1 MCDDAPPFDLNVLKL
16 MGKRRV
22 TTRKAEGG
30 TGIGLM
36 AVTAITE
43 KRKASFLFE
52 EHTKGKPFKRMRI
65 TFDGADKKR
74 VITDREESAAIF
86 SAREG
91 FTVELLK

>member
-1 MCDDAPPFDLNVLKL
+1 MKL

-30 TGIGLM
+30 SGIGLM
-36 AVTAITE
+36 AVAAIAD
-43 KRKASFLFE
+43 KHRASFVFE
-52 EHTKGKPFKRMRI
+52 EHTKDRYFKRLRI

-91 FTVELLK
+91 FTVELMK